1 LAGFPCMTNGDEPDG
16 HVAEMSIRAAVVR
29 LEGESTTTREE
40 EQRCSTHS

>member
-1 LAGFPCMTNGDEPDG
+1 MTNDDTRDG
-16 HVAEMSIRAAVVR
+16 HVGEMSVRAAVVR